1 MQTRKTFSI
10 AYTLYSYGTH
20 AFYSC
25 NKPNT
30 FFAGGSPYPLLNN
43 ADFVALLKTGY
54 RMEKPDL
61 CSDDL

>member
-1 MQTRKTFSI
+1 MLF
-10 AYTLYSYGTH
+10 TH
-20 AFYSC
+20 AI
-25 NKPNT
+25 NQIH

-43 ADFVALLKTGY
+43 ADFVALLRTGY